1 MEKDQDNLI
10 PRLNIIRGQ
19 IDGLS
24 RLIKEK
30 PEDCQGVLNQF
41 KAVNSALKKVT
52 ELYVKRNVNACLRAV
67 RLKDKKTIN
76 VLIEKLIQDKK

>member
-1 MEKDQDNLI
+1 MDKKQDNI
-10 PRLNIIRGQ
+10 AKRLNIIKGQ
-19 IDGLS
+19 IDGLG

-52 ELYVKRNVNACLRAV
+52 ELYVKGNINSCLRAV

-76 VLIEKLIQDKK
+76 TLIEKLIEDKK